1 MATPPAD
8 LDELE
13 RKLRKR
19 GFAQSDTLHH
29 ECPTCHERAVAIFA
43 ISGRSGGRDI
53 RLCRACG
60 DAKSW
65 RSVAGFESREAD
77 PAFDL
82 RTFLA

>member
-1 MATPPAD
+1 MTPPAD

-19 GFAQSDTLHH
+19 GFAQTDTLLH
-29 ECPTCHERAVAIFA
+29 ECSECHERAVAIWA
-43 ISGRSGGRDI
+43 ISGRGGGRDI

-65 RSVAGFESREAD
+65 RSVSGLEQREAD
-77 PAFDL
+77 PTFDL
-82 RTFLA
+82 RKFLA